1 MLKTLPISEAQLS
14 QNDCVVVA
22 TRKHCCQSLVE
33 AQERAKVAHGLRAS
47 DTRGHRLPCQSWA
60 LDLLLPSPAYGE
72 PGPEAEVNVRS
83 DNSAQEQQGASPMA
97 SADAARGIRSTRA
110 VGSVMAALALVVD
123 QGSKAVVFAN
133 LNRGDEMVVL
143 PIFSIL
149 PGWNE
154 GAAFG
159 LGQGAAPLLLIILAL
174 AISVWLTKLLI
185 EARSTLA
192 AVGLGAAIG
201 GALANI
207 ADRIRFGA
215 VRDFIDV
222 HWGALHWPTFNAADI
237 FVVVGILLFVLA
249 DLLRQR

>member
-1 MLKTLPISEAQLS
+1 
-14 QNDCVVVA
+14 
-22 TRKHCCQSLVE
+22 
-33 AQERAKVAHGLRAS
+33 
-47 DTRGHRLPCQSWA
+47 
-60 LDLLLPSPAYGE
+60 
-72 PGPEAEVNVRS
+72 
-83 DNSAQEQQGASPMA
+83 MA
-97 SADAARGIRSTRA
+97 CADAAKGIRSTRA
-110 VGSVMAALALVVD
+110 VASVMAALALVVD
-123 QGSKAVVFAN
+123 QASKAVVFAN

-159 LGQGAAPLLLIILAL
+159 LGQGTAPLLLIFLAL

-207 ADRIRFGA
+207 ADRLRFGA

-222 HWGALHWPTFNAADI
+222 HWEAFHWPTFNVADI

>member
-1 MLKTLPISEAQLS
+1 
-14 QNDCVVVA
+14 
-22 TRKHCCQSLVE
+22 
-33 AQERAKVAHGLRAS
+33 
-47 DTRGHRLPCQSWA
+47 
-60 LDLLLPSPAYGE
+60 
-72 PGPEAEVNVRS
+72 
-83 DNSAQEQQGASPMA
+83 MA
-97 SADAARGIRSTRA
+97 RADAAKGIRSARA
-110 VGSVMAALALVVD
+110 AGSMMAALALVVD
-123 QGSKAVVFAN
+123 QASKAVVFSN
-133 LNRGDEMVVL
+133 LNRGEEVVLL

-222 HWGALHWPTFNAADI
+222 HWEALHWPTFNVADM

>member
-1 MLKTLPISEAQLS
+1 
-14 QNDCVVVA
+14 
-22 TRKHCCQSLVE
+22 
-33 AQERAKVAHGLRAS
+33 
-47 DTRGHRLPCQSWA
+47 
-60 LDLLLPSPAYGE
+60 
-72 PGPEAEVNVRS
+72 
-83 DNSAQEQQGASPMA
+83 MA
-97 SADAARGIRSTRA
+97 RADAAKGIRSARA
-110 VGSVMAALALVVD
+110 AGGMMAALALVVD
-123 QGSKAVVFAN
+123 QASKAVVFSN
-133 LNRGDEMVVL
+133 LNRGEEVVLL

-215 VRDFIDV
+215 VRDFIDL
-222 HWGALHWPTFNAADI
+222 HWEALHWPTFNVADM